1 MDSLLTKVGTTLTT
15 VIGWFGT
22 VVTSLTGESGEL
34 APLLAFLC
42 VGFAITVLFA
52 GVKMVRSFIWGA

>member
-1 MDSLLTKVGTTLTT
+1 MDSLLTKVGTTLST

-22 VVTSLTGESGEL
+22 VVTSLTGEAGEL

-42 VGFAITVLFA
+42 VGFAITILFA